1 MNGVLYY
8 LQWGGG
14 VESMHRGPAH
24 GPVALRCQPG
34 ESIELS
40 ELGGELCKAHFF
52 HGSDVLWDLLFV
64 VPSPPPPS
72 PFSVY
77 ASLATLW
84 PILLHK
90 RQQLTT
96 TIFDLDSAAVVK
108 VLIFLFFFS
117 RFPIDGASS
126 L

>member
-1 MNGVLYY
+1 
-8 LQWGGG
+8 
-14 VESMHRGPAH
+14 MHRGPAH

-96 TIFDLDSAAVVK
+96 TISI
-108 VLIFLFFFS
+108 LILRPLSKFSFCYFFFLG
-117 RFPIDGASS
+117 FPSMGLARDR
-126 L
+126 